1 MEPTVRDLR
10 GFIRNPKNEEEL
22 LYNCRMYEEF
32 VFKYEIYL
40 ANVENSHTF
49 VRYYGPIQLDDIR
62 DVSNKCTSIY
72 FLKGRI
78 SGNKSAIPSV
88 HRYISEQW
96 FEGNIHNKDIT
107 FQRFFAKI
115 VLMSPSHKTKQC
127 LELHN
132 IFCSKFD
139 GRSKNHILS
148 QKNRE
153 NLKVAQLRSHD
164 PALEREDHN
173 DSKVYRITS
182 LFRSVII
189 IMRDYKDGVPTA
201 ERKVLLVRTGIK
213 NGLALSLN
221 FEGVEQVEDDDPDFI
236 PPSNSIT
243 TTLKEAVAFIMRVNK
258 AFENMFPSSNERNTG
273 TFITDSGKSVSLT
286 AAKEMRFKGREVVGP
301 STNWVN
307 LNSGNIPH
315 NCYGN
320 LCNASYCEMK
330 DGYYDEESKV
340 RSQRESRA
348 TISGPSSQLAI
359 SQTPS
364 FSNSPSFG
372 TRMNVADIAD
382 TLFSISHNVS
392 STSR

>member
-1 MEPTVRDLR
+1 MEPTVRKLR

-22 LYNCRMYEEF
+22 LYNRRMYEEF
-32 VFKYEIYL
+32 VFKYEIYH

-49 VRYYGPIQLDDIR
+49 VSYYGPIQPGDIR
-62 DVSNKCTSIY
+62 DVTNKCTSIF
-72 FLKGRI
+72 FLKGRAL
-78 SGNKSAIPSV
+78 NKSAIPSV

-115 VLMSPSHKTKQC
+115 VVMSPSHKINKC

-132 IFCSKFD
+132 NICRAID
-139 GRSKNHILS
+139 GRSKNHIS
-148 QKNRE
+148 SRKSTGNC
-153 NLKVAQLRSHD
+153 KVAQLRNHD
-164 PALEREDHN
+164 PALETEDDN
-173 DSKVYRITS
+173 DPKDYRITS

-189 IMRDYKDGVPTA
+189 VMRDCKKPVPAA

-213 NGLALSLN
+213 NGLALPLN
-221 FEGVEQVEDDDPDFI
+221 FEGVKQVEDDDPDFI
-236 PPSNSIT
+236 PPSSSIT

-286 AAKEMRFKGREVVGP
+286 TAKEMGLKGREVVGP
-301 STNWVN
+301 STNWIN
-307 LNSGNIPH
+307 LNSGSIPH

-320 LCNASYCEMK
+320 LCNASYCEMN
-330 DGYYDEESKV
+330 DGFYHKESEV
-340 RSQRESRA
+340 RSRQESRA
-348 TISGPSSQLAI
+348 PISGPNSQLAT

-364 FSNSPSFG
+364 FSNSPSSG
-372 TRMNVADIAD
+372 TLINAADIPD
-382 TLFSISHNVS
+382 TLFSIRHDIP
-392 STSR
+392 STTR